1 VSKQL
6 LTTFDVL
13 YQRKI
18 GARYPVN
25 GGKDGALLKGLRAIY
40 SDMEIEAFMA
50 AYFTMEDPFF
60 REAGYSLG
68 CFRACLP
75 KVIRHCHEKLR
86 QAKAA
91 PVSSVLRMVN
101 PADWERDPTWDK
113 KRDCPHGG
121 KYGGYCETRGLCQR
135 TEKQEQSA

>member
-1 VSKQL
+1 MSKPL
-6 LTTFDVL
+6 LSYFDVL

-25 GGKDGALLKGLRAIY
+25 GGKDGKLLKDLRAIY

-50 AYFTMEDPFF
+50 AFFLMDDPFF

-75 KVIRHCHEKLR
+75 KVIRHCHEKLAR
-86 QAKAA
+86 AKAA
-91 PVSSVLRMVN
+91 PISAVTVM
-101 PADWERDPTWDK
+101 ADQSWRPD
-113 KRDCPHGG
+113 RDCIHGRG
-121 KYGGYCETRGLCQR
+121 CYTRATCEAYERNR
-135 TEKQEQSA
+135 EKSA